1 MKRPVIGPHG
11 ELRASSVVLV
21 IDDDAVN
28 IELIRQ
34 ILEPL
39 SLEIRSANV
48 SRVAHDMIR
57 EAPPDLI
64 LLDRRLGDENG
75 LDLLRRLNVDRR
87 FAKIPVIMQTA
98 CASAQE
104 LREGFDAGAT
114 YYVTKPLDH
123 DLLRSVVRG
132 ALRSAGRMRSD
143 APKAIAGFE
152 QLRQATFEFR
162 TLEEALD
169 LAFQLGQFCP
179 QPEAAVM
186 GLSELM
192 VNAVEH
198 GNLEI
203 SYAEKSALCRANTW
217 RDEVARRL
225 ELPVY
230 KKRVAQIRVE
240 RRSDAIRFEIRDEGP
255 GFDWRCFTTFDP
267 ERAFD
272 PNGRGIALAKQLAF
286 GELRYSEPGNSVVAE
301 VALKGSA

>member
-1 MKRPVIGPHG
+1 MKPPVIGSNG
-11 ELRASSVVLV
+11 DVRASPVVLV
-21 IDDDAVN
+21 IDDDPVN

-39 SLEIRSANV
+39 ALELHSARSVRVGYDLIRKAS
-48 SRVAHDMIR
+48 
-57 EAPPDLI
+57 PDLI
-64 LLDRRLGDENG
+64 LLDRMLGAENG
-75 LDLLRRLNVDRR
+75 LDLLKRLNADER
-87 FAKIPVIMQTA
+87 FAKIPVIVQTA
-98 CASAQE
+98 CASSRE
-104 LREGFDAGAT
+104 LREGFDAGAA

-132 ALRSAGRMRSD
+132 ALRTVGRARND
-143 APKAIAGFE
+143 APKPIAGLE
-152 QLRQATFEFR
+152 HLKQGTFEFR
-162 TLEEALD
+162 TLDEALD
-169 LAFQLGQFCP
+169 LAFQLGHCCP
-179 QPEAAVM
+179 RPEVAVM

-217 RDEVARRL
+217 REEVARRL
-225 ELPVY
+225 ELPAY
-230 KKRVAQIRVE
+230 NERVAQVRIE
-240 RRSDAIRFEIRDEGP
+240 RRADAIRFEIRDQGP

-272 PNGRGIALAKQLAF
+272 PNGRGIALAQQLAF
-286 GELRYSEPGNSVVAE
+286 GELHYVEPGNLVVAE